1 MPTPCSVATPGKE
14 ENAMKTRNGLAAGL
28 VLTGWMVGGF
38 TGCERSHETGAPR
51 TAARE
56 IRIALQPIPQFAPLH
71 VAKEKGW
78 LQEEFLRL
86 GAIVK
91 WSSFLAGPPM
101 NESFAA
107 GEQDIGLMG
116 DAPAIIGRSAG
127 MDTRIIGRTSSG
139 PTALAIVV
147 GKHSPISSPR
157 GLRGKKVATVKG
169 SYAHHLLTIVLRN
182 GGMTTDDIRF
192 LNMSQ
197 GDIATALEKGD
208 IDAAAVWEPLL
219 TRLSDQGT
227 ARVLADGTGLK
238 KGILVIV
245 ATNAFVDRNP
255 GLVRKLL
262 EVYERGREYIRGNPR
277 EAARLLSG
285 EMKLSPGQLERV
297 LAKFDF
303 DPRLSDDDIA
313 ELKSSEEFMSAGRI
327 IKERVDIA
335 TFLSPAL
342 PVLSGSPGAS
352 PSRVAAPGTIGVE

>member
-1 MPTPCSVATPGKE
+1 MNKMTGV
-14 ENAMKTRNGLAAGL
+14 AAGL
-28 VLTGWMVGGF
+28 ALVGAMVGGF
-38 TGCERSHETGAPR
+38 TGCERSQGNGQAR
-51 TAARE
+51 TAGRE
-56 IRIALQPIPQFAPLH
+56 IRIALQPIPHFAPLY

-78 LQEEFLRL
+78 LQEEFLRQ

-116 DAPAIIGRSAG
+116 DAPAIIGRAAG

-139 PTALAIVV
+139 PTALAVVV
-147 GKHSPISSPR
+147 GKQSPIASPK

-182 GGMTTDDIRF
+182 AGMTTDDIRF

-208 IDAAAVWEPLL
+208 IDAAAVWEPLI

-227 ARVLADGTGLK
+227 ARVLVDGTGIK
-238 KGILVIV
+238 KGILVVV
-245 ATNAFVDRNP
+245 ATKTFVDRNP
-255 GLVRKLL
+255 DLVHKFL
-262 EVYERGREYIRGNPR
+262 EVYERGRDYIRGNPR

-285 EMKLSPGQLERV
+285 DMKLPPGQLERV
-297 LAKFDF
+297 LAMFDF
-303 DPRLSDDDIA
+303 DPRLSDEDIA
-313 ELKSSEEFMSAGRI
+313 ELKSCEEFMRAARI

-335 TFLSPAL
+335 TFVSPA
-342 PVLSGSPGAS
+342 PPGPSGSPGAS
-352 PSRVAAPGTIGVE
+352 PSRRTATGTNGAE

>member
-1 MPTPCSVATPGKE
+1 MPSDRGKLRE
-14 ENAMKTRNGLAAGL
+14 LMKRMNGLAAGL
-28 VLTGWMVGGF
+28 VLMGAMVGGF
-38 TGCERSHETGAPR
+38 TDCERSRGNGAPR
-51 TAARE
+51 TGTKE
-56 IRIALQPIPQFAPLH
+56 VRIALQPIPQFAPLY

-78 LQEEFLRL
+78 LQEKFLRQ

-101 NESFAA
+101 NESFAS

-116 DAPAIIGRSAG
+116 DAPAIIGRAAG
-127 MDTRIIGRTSSG
+127 IDMRIIGRTSSG
-139 PTALAIVV
+139 PTTLAVVV

-157 GLRGKKVATVKG
+157 DLRGKKVATVKG

-208 IDAAAVWEPLL
+208 IDAAAVWEPLI

-227 ARVLADGTGLK
+227 ARVLVDGTGLK

-245 ATNAFVDRNP
+245 ATKAFVDRDSV
-255 GLVRKLL
+255 LVQKFL
-262 EVYERGREYIRGNPR
+262 EVYERGREYIRENPR
-277 EAARLLSG
+277 EAARLLSV
-285 EMKLSPGQLERV
+285 EVKLPPRQLERV
-297 LAKFDF
+297 LARLDF

-313 ELKSSEEFMSAGRI
+313 ELKSSEEFMSAARI

-335 TFLSPAL
+335 TFLSPVRSA
-342 PVLSGSPGAS
+342 PSASPGAS
-352 PSRVAAPGTIGVE
+352 PSR